1 MFKRPCCLLAA
12 GILFIQLILV
22 GWFQIS
28 RDLKPSYL
36 EQNYLENENVIIE
49 GKVYDVDKRTSYSVY
64 YLKDIQVYRKS
75 TWVKIKRERVL
86 VNVKD
91 SDSIMVG
98 NIIQAAGKIYFFQE
112 NRNPGNFNQKFYYQ
126 KQHIHA
132 QIWSTQIQINNQKT
146 DLLKENLFEIRESI
160 KNMLLHSLG
169 KDAGN
174 SMAAILLGDKKDL
187 DQTIKQLY
195 QKGGIGHILA
205 ISGLHMSFIGIGI
218 YQVLRRLGL
227 GFSASGII
235 GILFL
240 LLYTMMIGIGVSS
253 LRAIIMY
260 IIRMGAEVLGRDYD
274 LLTSLSIAVVVIVL
288 WQPLYLFDAG
298 FLFSFG
304 AVLAMILINPLFEQT
319 SCIPKIFCPGIAIQV
334 MLLPM
339 TMYFYFEIPTWSIL
353 TNIIV
358 IPGMSILIGV
368 GIVGIFL
375 LFIFHPIGNLI
386 LQLCKA
392 ILWGYEKLCMIMI
405 NIPFGRI
412 VTGKP
417 SKWIMIT
424 YYGALLISYFMWK
437 YWDIQA
443 EKQKYESKSRKD
455 LIETEKKKAKEF
467 V

>member
-75 TWVKIKRERVL
+75 TWVKINRERVL

-98 NIIQAAGKIYFFQE
+98 NIIQAAGKIYFFQG

-195 QKGGIGHILA
+195 QKGGNWTHSCNIRFTYVFYRDRD
-205 ISGLHMSFIGIGI
+205 ISSVKKVRTRF
-218 YQVLRRLGL
+218 
-227 GFSASGII
+227 
-235 GILFL
+235 
-240 LLYTMMIGIGVSS
+240 
-253 LRAIIMY
+253 
-260 IIRMGAEVLGRDYD
+260 
-274 LLTSLSIAVVVIVL
+274 
-288 WQPLYLFDAG
+288 
-298 FLFSFG
+298 FSFG
-304 AVLAMILINPLFEQT
+304 NNRNTLFAF
-319 SCIPKIFCPGIAIQV
+319 I
-334 MLLPM
+334 
-339 TMYFYFEIPTWSIL
+339 YDDDWNRSI
-353 TNIIV
+353 
-358 IPGMSILIGV
+358 
-368 GIVGIFL
+368 
-375 LFIFHPIGNLI
+375 
-386 LQLCKA
+386 
-392 ILWGYEKLCMIMI
+392 
-405 NIPFGRI
+405 
-412 VTGKP
+412 
-417 SKWIMIT
+417 
-424 YYGALLISYFMWK
+424 
-437 YWDIQA
+437 
-443 EKQKYESKSRKD
+443 
-455 LIETEKKKAKEF
+455 
-467 V
+467 